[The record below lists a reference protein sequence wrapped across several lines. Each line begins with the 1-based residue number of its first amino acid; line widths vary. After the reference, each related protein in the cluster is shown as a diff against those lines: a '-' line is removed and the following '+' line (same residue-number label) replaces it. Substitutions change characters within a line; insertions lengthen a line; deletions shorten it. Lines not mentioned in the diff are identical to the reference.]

1 LYDAQLQQQQQL
13 QQLYE
18 QQQQMQSQTLPSAQQ
33 QQQHG
38 VPAPTSGPDI
48 GRVLAEATKATSPL
62 PDRSALKALVE
73 ESWRQQSSSAIFD
86 NIAQLPINNPIV
98 CLNLLSSVH
107 HLLLHGHPSVRT
119 APRRTYLPAT
129 YLHSASWHGR

>member
-1 LYDAQLQQQQQL
+1 V
-13 QQLYE
+13 
-18 QQQQMQSQTLPSAQQ
+18 QSQTLPSAQQ
-33 QQQHG
+33 QQQQQQQHVG

-62 PDRSALKALVE
+62 PDRSALKTLVE

-86 NIAQLPINNPIV
+86 NIAQLPVNNPIV

-119 APRRTYLPAT
+119 ARTHTPARNITRRLI
-129 YLHSASWHGR
+129 R